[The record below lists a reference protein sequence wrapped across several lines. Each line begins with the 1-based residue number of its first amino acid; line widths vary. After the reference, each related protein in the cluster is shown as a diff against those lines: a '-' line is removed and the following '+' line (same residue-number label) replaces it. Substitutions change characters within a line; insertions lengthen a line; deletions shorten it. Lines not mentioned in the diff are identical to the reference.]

1 MSGTPNGS
9 REVVDRVRTFLVNEV
24 ILDDSVEL
32 TDDTPLLSGLLDS
45 MGLTHLVTFLEDD
58 FGIKLEYSDVEPGNF
73 RTIGDIARLVTER
86 S

>member
-1 MSGTPNGS
+1 
-9 REVVDRVRTFLVNEV
+9 
-24 ILDDSVEL
+24 
-32 TDDTPLLSGLLDS
+32 